1 MPRTIK
7 LATATLALLLTA
19 SIVAIIAY
27 DRGKASPHA
36 RVLTYNLNLDA
47 HAAANT
53 GKVSSDLTVQPEASR
68 YRVHT
73 TAKTA
78 FDLLELRRLKRHR
91 VRTTLEPRGSH
102 YMSSLSMRGSHRRAG
117 SDAVRGPPGRS
128 SDGDNDLAACATLS

>member
-7 LATATLALLLTA
+7 LATATIALLLTA

-36 RVLTYNLNLDA
+36 RVFTYNLNLGA
-47 HAAANT
+47 QAAAGT
-53 GKVSSDLTVQPEASR
+53 GKVSSDLTVQPEAPR

-78 FDLLELRRLKRHR
+78 LDLGQNRKGCTPAG
-91 VRTTLEPRGSH
+91 TTPPETTCDIAIAFPDVGLHGTVTIV
-102 YMSSLSMRGSHRRAG
+102 G
-117 SDAVRGPPGRS
+117 SDPPS
-128 SDGDNDLAACATLS
+128 PNNTLTFKLDN

>member
-27 DRGKASPHA
+27 DKDSASPHA
-36 RVLTYNLNLDA
+36 RTLTYNLNVGA
-47 HAAANT
+47 QAAAGT
-53 GKVSSDLTVQPEASR
+53 GKVSPDLTHQPEASR

-78 FDLLELRRLKRHR
+78 VDLGQNRKGCTPSG
-91 VRTTLEPRGSH
+91 TTPPEATCDIAIAFPDVGLHGPVTIV
-102 YMSSLSMRGSHRRAG
+102 G
-117 SDAVRGPPGRS
+117 SDRPSPNNTLTFKL
-128 SDGDNDLAACATLS
+128 DN

>member
-7 LATATLALLLTA
+7 LATATIALLLTA

-47 HAAANT
+47 HAAAST
-53 GKVSSDLTVQPEASR
+53 GKVSPDLTVQPEASR
-68 YRVHT
+68 YRVQT

-78 FDLLELRRLKRHR
+78 VDLGQNRKGCTPSGTIPPEATCDIAIAFPDVGLHGT
-91 VRTTLEPRGSH
+91 VTIV
-102 YMSSLSMRGSHRRAG
+102 G
-117 SDAVRGPPGRS
+117 SDRS
-128 SDGDNDLAACATLS
+128 SSNDTLTFKLDN

>member
-7 LATATLALLLTA
+7 LAIATIALLLTA

-78 FDLLELRRLKRHR
+78 LDLGQNRKGCTPSGTIPPEATCDIAIAFPDVGLHGT
-91 VRTTLEPRGSH
+91 VTIV
-102 YMSSLSMRGSHRRAG
+102 G
-117 SDAVRGPPGRS
+117 SDRS
-128 SDGDNDLAACATLS
+128 SSNDTLTFKLDN

>member
-47 HAAANT
+47 HAAGT
-53 GKVSSDLTVQPEASR
+53 GRVSSDLTVQPEAPR
-68 YRVHT
+68 YRVYT

-78 FDLLELRRLKRHR
+78 LDLGQNRKGCTPSGTIPPEATCDIAIAFPDVGLHGT
-91 VRTTLEPRGSH
+91 VTIV
-102 YMSSLSMRGSHRRAG
+102 G
-117 SDAVRGPPGRS
+117 SDRS
-128 SDGDNDLAACATLS
+128 SSNDTLTFKLDN